1 MSLGGRLYVYAMK
14 PILHFGSNMGVVFL
28 ARKADDKLAAE
39 IAAYEKGRECGSV
52 HEDYDEMDRI
62 EKDIVRARKEID
74 LYHRYFGEHVDRA
87 VVCK

>member
-1 MSLGGRLYVYAMK
+1 LEKAKERGMSSLSDLEAWLQRLEMK
-14 PILHFGSNMGVVFL
+14 YI
-28 ARKADDKLAAE
+28 KLAAE

-62 EKDIVRARKEID
+62 EKDIVRARKAID